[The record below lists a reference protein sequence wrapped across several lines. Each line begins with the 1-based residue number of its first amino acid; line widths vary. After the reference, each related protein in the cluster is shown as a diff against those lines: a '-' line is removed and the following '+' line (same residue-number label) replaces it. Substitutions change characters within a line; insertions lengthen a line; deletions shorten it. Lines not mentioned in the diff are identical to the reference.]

1 MRRNTLPVVVLLCA
15 GLFALLCFRYD
26 VVQDDAYI
34 SLVYSKNLV
43 AGDGLVFNLGERVEG
58 YTNFLWVMLLAVPHA
73 LDVDAVA
80 AARLF
85 GALAAV
91 ALILLSWRTASALS
105 SRPGDAAHL
114 AAPCLLA
121 GNGALAFWTLSGLE
135 TTAFALLVAAGAT
148 RYLRLGRVDGW
159 TGVIFGL
166 AALTRSPDCEREICI
181 NLQYRAASA
190 TLRFRKR

>member
-114 AAPCLLA
+114 AAP
-121 GNGALAFWTLSGLE
+121 
-135 TTAFALLVAAGAT
+135 TA
-148 RYLRLGRVDGW
+148 
-159 TGVIFGL
+159 
-166 AALTRSPDCEREICI
+166 
-181 NLQYRAASA
+181 
-190 TLRFRKR
+190 

>member
-1 MRRNTLPVVVLLCA
+1 MRRSTLPVVVLLLCA

-80 AARLF
+80 AQQH
-85 GALAAV
+85 
-91 ALILLSWRTASALS
+91 
-105 SRPGDAAHL
+105 PHL
-114 AAPCLLA
+114 A
-121 GNGALAFWTLSGLE
+121 
-135 TTAFALLVAAGAT
+135 
-148 RYLRLGRVDGW
+148 
-159 TGVIFGL
+159 
-166 AALTRSPDCEREICI
+166 
-181 NLQYRAASA
+181 
-190 TLRFRKR
+190 